1 MSSSVM
7 DDDSDTD
14 EYAGMAVDSVDD
26 VQRQRRAEAQAV
38 HAVRAA
44 AGLEP
49 EGEGE
54 GEQYEG
60 GSPSLRS
67 EADLEGSRGRLFEDD
82 DTDHLSV
89 EDSFSLFEDRNQP
102 REGEFLGRGSFP
114 SLGGTVDMEMANEMD
129 DETGSGMASESGSVM
144 MGVEEEGFAGLD
156 RDGEDRVSHLA
167 GLRDDMHRGQRQGS
181 SRRASSSRAH
191 VVRSPMLSAPS
202 TLQWGDIPTT
212 SAGTS
217 DSHIDSL
224 YNSIHPTTNG
234 VFDIAAPENAPA
246 GGAPRGGSCVVGE
259 LIAHKQVRV

>member
-67 EADLEGSRGRLFEDD
+67 EADLEGSRGR
-82 DTDHLSV
+82 LSV